1 MIALSYLGGDRLHI
15 DVRGHELSA
24 DQTVEDGGG
33 RHRPHAEVIEHCTEH
48 NTLEHPPMRREPS
61 TSSAVQRRTRG
72 RGVIRPF

>member
-33 RHRPHAEVIEHCTEH
+33 RHRPRAD
-48 NTLEHPPMRREPS
+48 
-61 TSSAVQRRTRG
+61 
-72 RGVIRPF
+72 